1 VQSDGLIDGAQL
13 VEAIRPQRTNAQTQ
27 IDFREGW
34 NCCIHEVTL
43 YLHGLIDGATAA
55 MIRQVLQLQAPSNGN
70 SSPLNSP
77 PVGLHTPVQL
87 QGFQGSACPYKI
99 RPLMRK
105 AALFYN
111 PHSGRRKKHRLKDVE
126 AAASILRAAGIE
138 VEVAPTRAASDA
150 AAQVRMSIREGFDAI
165 VACGGDGTVHDVLQ
179 GLAGKD
185 AVLGIIPLG
194 TANALAHDLRLPI
207 SAEGAARA
215 LLTATPKRIG
225 VGKIEYRNFNN
236 IPSSRFFTVAAG
248 VGVDAHLFYKL
259 NRLIKD
265 RMGML
270 AYYTKATHLWLTHR
284 MRYFEAEFSEN
295 GGGRQR
301 EARLSEMLAVRINH
315 FGGVLR
321 ELAPG
326 ASLARNDMRLV
337 LCRTGNRALYLAY
350 VFRGMLGLSNGVP
363 GIELVHAD
371 EIICRHA
378 EGEKNEDIYVEA
390 DGELLGRLPITLSMV
405 PDALTV
411 LVPQNHPMY

>member
-1 VQSDGLIDGAQL
+1 
-13 VEAIRPQRTNAQTQ
+13 
-27 IDFREGW
+27 
-34 NCCIHEVTL
+34 
-43 YLHGLIDGATAA
+43 
-55 MIRQVLQLQAPSNGN
+55 
-70 SSPLNSP
+70 
-77 PVGLHTPVQL
+77 
-87 QGFQGSACPYKI
+87 
-99 RPLMRK
+99 MRR

-111 PHSGRRKKHRLKDVE
+111 PLSGRRKKHRVKDVE
-126 AAASILRAAGIE
+126 AASTILRAAGVE

-150 AAQVRMSIREGFDAI
+150 AAQVRMAVREGFDTI

-185 AVLGIIPLG
+185 AALGIIPLG
-194 TANALAHDLRLPI
+194 TANAMAHDLRLPI

-215 LLTATPKRIG
+215 LLTATPKRIA
-225 VGKIEYRNFNN
+225 VGKIEYRDFNN
-236 IPSSRFFTVAAG
+236 IPSSRYFTVAAG

-284 MRYFEAEFSEN
+284 MRYFEAEFSSN
-295 GGGRQR
+295 GRDPQR
-301 EARLSEMLAVRINH
+301 EPRLSEMLAVRINH

-337 LCRTGNRALYLAY
+337 LCRTGNRALYLTY
-350 VFRGMLGLSNGVP
+350 VFRGTLGLSNGVP
-363 GIELVHAD
+363 GIELAHAD
-371 EIICRHA
+371 QVTCRSA
-378 EGEKNEDIYVEA
+378 AGEKPEDIYVEA

-405 PDALTV
+405 PEALTV
-411 LVPQNHPMY
+411 LVPKDHPMY

>member
-1 VQSDGLIDGAQL
+1 
-13 VEAIRPQRTNAQTQ
+13 
-27 IDFREGW
+27 
-34 NCCIHEVTL
+34 
-43 YLHGLIDGATAA
+43 
-55 MIRQVLQLQAPSNGN
+55 
-70 SSPLNSP
+70 
-77 PVGLHTPVQL
+77 
-87 QGFQGSACPYKI
+87 
-99 RPLMRK
+99 MRK

-111 PHSGRRKKHRLKDVE
+111 PHSGRRKKHRVKDVE
-126 AAASILRAAGIE
+126 SAASILRGAGIE

-150 AAQVRMSIREGFDAI
+150 AAQVRMSIREGFDTI

-179 GLAGKD
+179 GMAGRD
-185 AVLGIIPLG
+185 AALGIIPLG
-194 TANALAHDLRLPI
+194 TANAMAHDLRLPI
-207 SAEGAARA
+207 SAEAAARA
-215 LLTATPKRIG
+215 LLTAVPKRIA
-225 VGKIEYRNFNN
+225 VGKIEFRDFNN
-236 IPSSRFFTVAAG
+236 IPSSRLFTVAAG

-270 AYYTKATHLWLTHR
+270 AYYTKATHLWMTHR
-284 MRYFEAEFSEN
+284 MRYFEAEFSKN
-295 GGGRQR
+295 GGDRQR

-326 ASLARNDMRLV
+326 ASLVRNDMRLV

-350 VFRGMLGLSNGVP
+350 VFRGMLGLSSGVP

-371 EIICRHA
+371 EITCRHA
-378 EGEKNEDIYVEA
+378 SGEKNEDIYVEA

-411 LVPQNHPMY
+411 LVPKDHPMY

>member
-1 VQSDGLIDGAQL
+1 MRRPRLILANDGIVTVTNSHCSWRLI
-13 VEAIRPQRTNAQTQ
+13 
-27 IDFREGW
+27 EG
-34 NCCIHEVTL
+34 IEEGSITVDL
-43 YLHGLIDGATAA
+43 
-55 MIRQVLQLQAPSNGN
+55 LQLQRLPHRN
-70 SSPLNSP
+70 SSPVNSLL
-77 PVGLHTPVQL
+77 VGLLTPVQL
-87 QGFQGSACPYKI
+87 QEFTATLLISNP
-99 RPLMRK
+99 PPMRK

-111 PHSGRRKKHRLKDVE
+111 PHSGRRKKHRVKDVE
-126 AAASILRAAGIE
+126 SAAAVLRAAGIE

-150 AAQVRMSIREGFDAI
+150 AAQVRMAIRDEFDTI

-207 SAEGAARA
+207 SAKAAARA
-215 LLTATPKRIG
+215 LLTAAPKRIAL
-225 VGKIEYRNFNN
+225 GKIEFRDFNN
-236 IPSSRFFTVAAG
+236 IPSSRYFTVAAG

-284 MRYFEAEFSEN
+284 MRYFEAEFSKN
-295 GGGRQR
+295 GGGAQR

-371 EIICRHA
+371 EITCRHA
-378 EGEKNEDIYVEA
+378 SGEKDEDIYVEA

-411 LVPQNHPMY
+411 LVPKDHPMY